1 MPKQI
6 YNNQSVRPKKFLG
19 QHFLHDKNIAQK
31 IVGSLSPET
40 KRVLEIGP
48 GMGILTQFLLQKP
61 EIDLKVVEIDEESVI
76 FLKQK
81 FPQLSDSILFFDVLQ
96 LDLTSIFNDS
106 FAIIGNFPYNI
117 SSQILFRVFEH
128 ESNITELVG
137 MFQAEVA
144 RRIISPPGSKD
155 YGILSVLIQTFYKGE
170 YLFTVNQKVFTPP
183 PTVKSGVIRLQHKPN
198 TLLPCPVNDFTLMVK
213 TAFNQRRKVLRNALS
228 KFQFVHD
235 EIVEALLQKRA
246 EQLSYDDF
254 IYLSCSLSKF
264 H

>member
-1 MPKQI
+1 VK
-6 YNNQSVRPKKFLG
+6 PKKFLG

-76 FLKQK
+76 FLKHN
-81 FPQLSDSILFFDVLQ
+81 FPQLSDSILFSDVLQ
-96 LDLTSIFNDS
+96 LDFSSIFDDS

-128 ESNITELVG
+128 EGRITELVG

-144 RRIISPPGSKD
+144 RRIINPSGSKD
-155 YGILSVLIQTFYKGE
+155 YGILSVLIQTFYEGE
-170 YLFTVNQKVFTPP
+170 YLFTVNEKVFTPP
-183 PTVKSGVIRLQHKPN
+183 PAVKSGVIRLRHKPN
-198 TLLPCPVNDFTLMVK
+198 TQLPCSVDNFTHLVK
-213 TAFNQRRKVLRNALS
+213 TAFNQRRKILSNALS
-228 KFQFVHD
+228 KFQFIHD
-235 EIVEALLQKRA
+235 ENVEALLQKRA

-254 IYLSCSLSKF
+254 IYLTSSLVKF
-264 H
+264 L

>member
-1 MPKQI
+1 MPKQL
-6 YNNQSVRPKKFLG
+6 YTNQSVRPKKFWG

-76 FLKQK
+76 FLKHN
-81 FPQLSDSILFFDVLQ
+81 FPQLSDSILFSDVLQ
-96 LDLTSIFNDS
+96 LDFSSIFDDS

-128 ESNITELVG
+128 EGRITELVG

-144 RRIISPPGSKD
+144 RRIISPSGSKE
-155 YGILSVLIQTFYKGE
+155 YGILSVLIQTFYEGE
-170 YLFTVNQKVFTPP
+170 YLFTVNEKVFTPP
-183 PTVKSGVIRLQHKPN
+183 PAVKSGVIRLRHKPN
-198 TLLPCPVNDFTLMVK
+198 TQLPCSVDNFTHLVK
-213 TAFNQRRKVLRNALS
+213 TAFNQRRKILRNALS
-228 KFQFVHD
+228 KFQFIHD
-235 EIVEALLQKRA
+235 ENVEALLQKRA

-254 IYLSCSLSKF
+254 IYLTSSLVKF
-264 H
+264 L

>member
-1 MPKQI
+1 MPKQL
-6 YNNQSVRPKKFLG
+6 YTNQSVKPKKFLG

-76 FLKQK
+76 FLKHN
-81 FPQLSDSILFFDVLQ
+81 FPQLSDSILFSDVLQ
-96 LDLTSIFNDS
+96 LDFSSIFDDS

-128 ESNITELVG
+128 EGRITELVG

-144 RRIISPPGSKD
+144 RRIISPSGSKD
-155 YGILSVLIQTFYKGE
+155 YGILSVLIQTFYEGE
-170 YLFTVNQKVFTPP
+170 YLFTVNEKVFTPP
-183 PTVKSGVIRLQHKPN
+183 PAVKSGVIRLRHKPN
-198 TLLPCPVNDFTLMVK
+198 TQLPCSVDDFTHLVK
-213 TAFNQRRKVLRNALS
+213 TAFNQRRKILRNALS
-228 KFQFVHD
+228 KFQFIHD
-235 EIVEALLQKRA
+235 ENVEALLQKRA

-254 IYLSCSLSKF
+254 IYLTSSLVKF
-264 H
+264 L